1 MTQTN
6 DITSLR
12 DELFRT
18 LRTLKNGATA
28 EELAVAKAKN
38 EIAQTIINSA
48 KVEIDALKVIGGNGT
63 GFIPA
68 LSAPTAPKAPAQ
80 PQPEYKE
87 IPRQAKPSAA
97 GVRLIRSGKIVQQ
110 GNTLRHTSE

>member
-12 DELFRT
+12 DELFKQ
-18 LRTLKNGATA
+18 LRSLKDGASA
-28 EELAVAKAKN
+28 EQIAVAKAKN

-68 LSAPTAPKAPAQ
+68 LSAPTEPKAPAK
-80 PQPEYKE
+80 PQPEYKA
-87 IPRQAKPSAA
+87 IQTAKPQAA
-97 GVRLIRSGKIVQQ
+97 GVRLIRSGKVVQQ

>member
-6 DITSLR
+6 DITTLR
-12 DELFRT
+12 DELFKQ
-18 LRTLKNGATA
+18 LRSLSNKSSA
-28 EELAVAKAKN
+28 EELAIAKAKN

-68 LSAPTAPKAPAQ
+68 LQKPTAATPAPS
-80 PQPEYKE
+80 YKQLPTKE
-87 IPRQAKPSAA
+87 KPTNG
-97 GVRLIRSGKIVQQ
+97 GVRLIRSGKVVQQ
-110 GNTLRHTSE
+110 GNTLRHTCE

>member
-48 KVEIDALKVIGGNGT
+48 KVEIDALKVIGGSGT

-68 LSAPTAPKAPAQ
+68 LPMLPKAPA
-80 PQPEYKE
+80 PTYKE
-87 IPRQAKPSAA
+87 PTASKQTNN
-97 GVRLIRSGKIVQQ
+97 GVRLIRSGKVVQQ